1 MESTPTLPL
10 LLAALRLTSSALSTH
25 TSSQGLKTRNFGTII
40 SEITSCLRIHTECN
54 SNLNGVS
61 LEFTGEITDDGFS
74 VTECIG
80 GSMEL
85 SEEQLGLRYQ
95 SFCDPRLNFEQS
107 LGKPRKC
114 RRWTRGFTFSPRRC
128 CILVIQL
135 SQETP
140 PRRENRRQA

>member
-1 MESTPTLPL
+1 MESAPTLPL
-10 LLAALRLTSSALSTH
+10 LFAAPRFISAFSTL

-61 LEFTGEITDDGFS
+61 LEFTGEITDEGFS
-74 VTECIG
+74 VTECVG

-107 LGKPRKC
+107 LGKPREC
-114 RRWTRGFTFSPRRC
+114 RIWTRGFTFFPRRC

-135 SQETP
+135 SQEPT
-140 PRRENRRQA
+140 PRRENWRQA